1 MKPRFSNKRI
11 HALTLEEVL
20 LVIAVLAVAVA
31 LFLPNLL
38 PGKRKA
44 ARIGCVNNL
53 KQIGL
58 AYRVWEGDNGDMYP
72 MVISVTNG
80 GSRELVA
87 TGDVLTT
94 YLTMSNELG
103 TPKIL
108 HCPQA
113 TNRTYASSFASL
125 TRSNIS
131 YFVGVDV
138 TNELNPQAILSGDDN
153 FLVSGVPAK
162 SGLLALTTNIP
173 VSWSAARHIRYGN
186 IGLAD
191 GSVSQLTDKLLR
203 EKLEETGLVTNR
215 LAIP

>member
-1 MKPRFSNKRI
+1 
-11 HALTLEEVL
+11 
-20 LVIAVLAVAVA
+20 
-31 LFLPNLL
+31 
-38 PGKRKA
+38 
-44 ARIGCVNNL
+44 
-53 KQIGL
+53 
-58 AYRVWEGDNGDMYP
+58 MYP

-103 TPKIL
+103 IPKIL
-108 HCPQA
+108 LCPQD

-131 YFVGVDV
+131 YFVGADV

-153 FLVSGVPAK
+153 FLVGGVPVR
-162 SGLLALTTNIP
+162 SGLIGLTISTP
-173 VSWSAARHIRYGN
+173 VSWSAVRHMRQGN

-203 EKLEETGLVTNR
+203 EKLEETGIVTNR